1 MGLVAG
7 PALVEGLPPPPHP
20 LDVDSHLVLGA
31 DGDEG
36 DLARVAE
43 VELEPDRRFRQA
55 RLAVLAP
62 LQPDPIRLLL
72 QVGRQNPAQGVG
84 GGAQAPDVELAERR
98 IEAIGG
104 REELQARRFQLIAS
118 PLLNRLLIT
127 GGAGFVGSN
136 LAVSLAARHPDW
148 EILAFDNL
156 YRRGS
161 ELNLPRLEEA
171 GVEFVKGDVREPDDL
186 GALPPLSAMIECS
199 AEPSVMSGVDGDT
212 GYLVHTNLTGAYNC
226 LELARRDGAF
236 MVFLSTSRVYPV
248 APQVELN
255 LEEAETRF
263 EIAAEQKVRGAS
275 PRGISEDFPLEG
287 ARTLYGATKLAAE
300 MLIEEYREGL
310 GVPAVIDRCGVI
322 AGPWQMGK
330 VDQGVFTHWMLSH
343 LFRHP
348 LSYIGFGGS
357 GKQVRDL
364 LHVEDLVDLV
374 ERQLLDPAAWDGRT
388 VNVGGGRECSLS
400 LRETT
405 AICRQ
410 LTGNEVPVSPVE
422 ETRQGDVPIYLS
434 DCTRLNRLDEWRPR
448 RSAEQVLADIHEW
461 IAADPERIAQA
472 LNIDAPS
479 GGKE

>member
-1 MGLVAG
+1 V
-7 PALVEGLPPPPHP
+7 
-20 LDVDSHLVLGA
+20 S
-31 DGDEG
+31 
-36 DLARVAE
+36 RV
-43 VELEPDRRFRQA
+43 V
-55 RLAVLAP
+55 
-62 LQPDPIRLLL
+62 
-72 QVGRQNPAQGVG
+72 
-84 GGAQAPDVELAERR
+84 
-98 IEAIGG
+98 
-104 REELQARRFQLIAS
+104 
-118 PLLNRLLIT
+118 IT

-136 LAVSLAARHPDW
+136 LAVSLATRHPEW
-148 EILAFDNL
+148 EVVAFDNL

-161 ELNLPRLEEA
+161 ELNLPRLEAA

-186 GALPPLSAMIECS
+186 SALPACTALIECS

-212 GYLVHTNLTGAYNC
+212 SYLLHTNLTGAYNC

-236 MVFLSTSRVYPV
+236 FVFLSTSRVYPV
-248 APQVELN
+248 APQVDLK
-255 LEEAETRF
+255 LEETETRF
-263 EIAAEQKVRGAS
+263 ELAPEQEIPGVS
-275 PRGISEDFPLEG
+275 PAGISERFPLEG

-300 MLIEEYREGL
+300 LLIEEYREGL

-330 VDQGVFTHWMLSH
+330 VDQGVFTHWMLAH
-343 LFRHP
+343 HFRNP
-348 LSYIGFGGS
+348 LSYIGFGGH

-374 ERQLLDPAAWDGRT
+374 ERQLLDPGAWDGRT

-405 AICRQ
+405 EICRR
-410 LTGNEVPVSPVE
+410 LTGNEVPIAPVQ

-434 DCTRLNRLDEWRPR
+434 DCTRLFGLDEWRPR

-461 IAADPERIAQA
+461 IAADEERIAQA
-472 LNIDAPS
+472 LEIDPPA

>member
-1 MGLVAG
+1 M
-7 PALVEGLPPPPHP
+7 
-20 LDVDSHLVLGA
+20 
-31 DGDEG
+31 
-36 DLARVAE
+36 
-43 VELEPDRRFRQA
+43 
-55 RLAVLAP
+55 
-62 LQPDPIRLLL
+62 
-72 QVGRQNPAQGVG
+72 
-84 GGAQAPDVELAERR
+84 ELAARR
-98 IEAIGG
+98 IEAAG
-104 REELQARRFQLIAS
+104 RRQEVQARGFQLIAS
-118 PLLNRLLIT
+118 PPLNRLLIT

-136 LAVSLAARHPDW
+136 LAVSLATRHPDW
-148 EILAFDNL
+148 EIVAFDNL

-171 GVEFVKGDVREPDDL
+171 GVEFVKGDVREPGDL
-186 GALPPLSAMIECS
+186 KAVPELTALIECS

-236 MVFLSTSRVYPV
+236 VVFLSTSRVYPV
-248 APQVELN
+248 APQVELS

-263 EIAAEQKVRGAS
+263 EIAAEQKVRGVS
-275 PRGISEDFPLEG
+275 PAGISEDFPLEG

-343 LFRHP
+343 RFRNP
-348 LSYIGFGGS
+348 LKYIGFGGH

-374 ERQLLDPAAWDGRT
+374 ERQLLDPGAWDGRT

-405 AICRQ
+405 EICRR
-410 LTGNEVPVSPVE
+410 LTGNEVPIAPVE

-434 DCTRLNRLDEWRPR
+434 DCTRLYGLDEWRPR

-461 IAADPERIAQA
+461 IAADPERIARA
-472 LNIDAPS
+472 LEIDTPS